1 MKRHQNLTPAPNEAR
16 TRPLCFA
23 ACIPL
28 SLKKKQIAVSLLSV
42 CSYQGD
48 DTLNFVQLQFVPPR
62 VVRLKV
68 PRCRSVCSAGLFTVP
83 LPGVGS
89 RVKEWW
95 KKQKYEDRPPSL
107 IWTCRSV
114 SVCPVSRGS
123 SPVPCEGDCAEE
135 EEGEE
140 EGGPV
145 SRVHRSEVARGSP
158 RSRRGEVSARSGLG
172 CSWIDPSS
180 PLWWSHPVITKSAA
194 FSLPACFARENERGS
209 WQVKVHWG
217 WNSVRLFSLRD

>member
-23 ACIPL
+23 ACIPVSEEKTNRCL
-28 SLKKKQIAVSLLSV
+28 SPLGLLLSR
-42 CSYQGD
+42 D

-89 RVKEWW
+89 RVKECG

-114 SVCPVSRGS
+114 SVCPVPVDPLLSMRGR
-123 SPVPCEGDCAEE
+123 CAEE

-140 EGGPV
+140 EGGL
-145 SRVHRSEVARGSP
+145 SRVSTGRNCARLP
-158 RSRRGEVSARSGLG
+158 TLAERRGQREVGTG
-172 CSWIDPSS
+172 CSWIDPS
-180 PLWWSHPVITKSAA
+180 
-194 FSLPACFARENERGS
+194 FPALMKPSSNHEISGVFPPPCFARETREALQ
-209 WQVKVHWG
+209 WKCTEVQ
-217 WNSVRLFSLRD
+217 LC

>member
-1 MKRHQNLTPAPNEAR
+1 MYPV
-16 TRPLCFA
+16 
-23 ACIPL
+23 

-48 DTLNFVQLQFVPPR
+48 DTLNFVQLQSVPPR

-89 RVKEWW
+89 RVKECG

-114 SVCPVSRGS
+114 SVCPVPVDPLLSHAREMRWGGGGWGGGGTCLACPPVGS
-123 SPVPCEGDCAEE
+123 CARLPTLAE
-135 EEGEE
+135 
-140 EGGPV
+140 
-145 SRVHRSEVARGSP
+145 
-158 RSRRGEVSARSGLG
+158 RRGQREVGTGLLVDRPEFPRFDEA
-172 CSWIDPSS
+172 I
-180 PLWWSHPVITKSAA
+180 
-194 FSLPACFARENERGS
+194 
-209 WQVKVHWG
+209 Q
-217 WNSVRLFSLRD
+217 